1 MLNFHWKNVA
11 QWTLQED
18 FQNKYILAA
27 GVSLR
32 LLFLIKNRIKYL
44 FLTETFIIELLLFR
58 KKEGDHLSSINEQL
72 YNYLIENSPHIS
84 QQWLEEKRNFTD
96 PFYSNNPNPSIDELL
111 KEQNA
116 LTIRTVATSLLD
128 EKTFSELLE
137 TWAETVAKNRVEN
150 NIAIH
155 NVIEALNKTREIIWS
170 YVERFVQGQAGDITT
185 KDVLKWSAI
194 YNQSFDR
201 LIFEF
206 SKRYYYLFTTRLN
219 AQQMLIRELSS
230 PIIPILEKVGV
241 LPIVGDVDTYR
252 AKSLSDEIPQKCI
265 ELGLD
270 KLFIDISGVSII
282 DTMVANELYKFMEVL
297 SLLGIRPYI
306 SGIRP
311 EVAHTSVQ
319 LGLDFG
325 KISTFS
331 SLKQAL
337 LRTGVYKNM

>member
-1 MLNFHWKNVA
+1 M
-11 QWTLQED
+11 
-18 FQNKYILAA
+18 
-27 GVSLR
+27 
-32 LLFLIKNRIKYL
+32 
-44 FLTETFIIELLLFR
+44 FR
-58 KKEGDHLSSINEQL
+58 QKEGEPLSSINEQL
-72 YNYLIENSPHIS
+72 YDYLIENSPYIT

-96 PFYSNNPNPSIDELL
+96 PFYSNNSNPLQDELL
-111 KEQNA
+111 REQNA
-116 LTIRTVATSLLD
+116 LTIRTVATAFWNENSFSDLL
-128 EKTFSELLE
+128 K

-150 NIAIH
+150 DIAIH
-155 NVIEALNKTREIIWS
+155 HVIEALNKTREIIWS
-170 YVERFVQGQAGDITT
+170 YVERFVHAKEKEISNANII
-185 KDVLKWSAI
+185 KWSTT

-206 SKRYYYLFTTRLN
+206 SKRYYYLFTTRFN
-219 AQQMLIRELSS
+219 AQQTLIRELSS

-252 AKSLSDEIPQKCI
+252 AKALTDEIPQKCI

>member
-1 MLNFHWKNVA
+1 M
-11 QWTLQED
+11 
-18 FQNKYILAA
+18 
-27 GVSLR
+27 
-32 LLFLIKNRIKYL
+32 
-44 FLTETFIIELLLFR
+44 FR
-58 KKEGDHLSSINEQL
+58 QKEGEPLSSINEQL
-72 YNYLIENSPHIS
+72 YDYLIENSPYIS

-96 PFYSNNPNPSIDELL
+96 PFYSNSSNLLQDELL
-111 KEQNA
+111 REQNG
-116 LTIRTVATSLLD
+116 LTIRTVATAFWNENS
-128 EKTFSELLE
+128 FSELLE
-137 TWAETVAKNRVEN
+137 VWAETVAKNRVEN

-155 NVIEALNKTREIIWS
+155 HVIEALNKTREIIWS
-170 YVERFVQGQAGDITT
+170 YVERFVNEQENSITNT
-185 KDVLKWSAI
+185 NIIKWSTT

-219 AQQMLIRELSS
+219 AQQTLIRELSS
-230 PIIPILEKVGV
+230 PIIPILENVGV

-252 AKSLSDEIPQKCI
+252 AKSLTDEIPQKCM

>member
-1 MLNFHWKNVA
+1 M
-11 QWTLQED
+11 
-18 FQNKYILAA
+18 
-27 GVSLR
+27 
-32 LLFLIKNRIKYL
+32 
-44 FLTETFIIELLLFR
+44 FR
-58 KKEGDHLSSINEQL
+58 QKEGEPLSSINEQL
-72 YNYLIENSPHIS
+72 YDYLIENSPYIS

-96 PFYSNNPNPSIDELL
+96 PFYSDNSNPLLDELL
-111 KEQNA
+111 REQNA
-116 LTIRTVATSLLD
+116 LTIRTVATAFWNENS
-128 EKTFSELLE
+128 FSELLE
-137 TWAETVAKNRVEN
+137 VWAETVAKNRVEN

-155 NVIEALNKTREIIWS
+155 NVIEALNKTREIIWNF
-170 YVERFVQGQAGDITT
+170 VERFVNEQGKVITNTDI
-185 KDVLKWSAI
+185 LKWSTT
-194 YNQSFDR
+194 YNHSFDR

-219 AQQMLIRELSS
+219 AQQTLIRELSS

-241 LPIVGDVDTYR
+241 LPIIGDVDTYR
-252 AKSLSDEIPQKCI
+252 AKSLTDEIPQKCI

>member
-1 MLNFHWKNVA
+1 M
-11 QWTLQED
+11 
-18 FQNKYILAA
+18 
-27 GVSLR
+27 
-32 LLFLIKNRIKYL
+32 
-44 FLTETFIIELLLFR
+44 
-58 KKEGDHLSSINEQL
+58 SSINEQL
-72 YNYLIENSPHIS
+72 YDYLIENSPYIT

-96 PFYSNNPNPSIDELL
+96 PFYSNNSNPLQDELL
-111 KEQNA
+111 REQNA
-116 LTIRTVATSLLD
+116 LTIRTVATAFWNENSFSDLL
-128 EKTFSELLE
+128 K

-150 NIAIH
+150 DIAIH
-155 NVIEALNKTREIIWS
+155 HVIEALNKTREIIWS
-170 YVERFVQGQAGDITT
+170 YVERFVHAKEKEISNANII
-185 KDVLKWSAI
+185 KWSTT

-206 SKRYYYLFTTRLN
+206 SKRYYYLFTTRFN
-219 AQQMLIRELSS
+219 AQQTLIRELSS

-252 AKSLSDEIPQKCI
+252 AKALTDEIPQKCI

>member
-1 MLNFHWKNVA
+1 M
-11 QWTLQED
+11 
-18 FQNKYILAA
+18 
-27 GVSLR
+27 
-32 LLFLIKNRIKYL
+32 LFLIKNRIKYL
-44 FLTETFIIELLLFR
+44 FSTETFIIEILLFR
-58 KKEGDHLSSINEQL
+58 QKEGEPLSSINEQL
-72 YNYLIENSPHIS
+72 YDYLIENSPYIT

-96 PFYSNNPNPSIDELL
+96 PFYSNNSNPLQDELL
-111 KEQNA
+111 REQNA
-116 LTIRTVATSLLD
+116 LTIRTVATAFWNENSFSDLL
-128 EKTFSELLE
+128 K

-150 NIAIH
+150 DIAIH
-155 NVIEALNKTREIIWS
+155 HVIEALNKTREIIWS
-170 YVERFVQGQAGDITT
+170 YVERFVHAKEKEISNANII
-185 KDVLKWSAI
+185 KWSTT

-206 SKRYYYLFTTRLN
+206 SKRYYYLFTTRFN
-219 AQQMLIRELSS
+219 AQQTLIRELSS

-252 AKSLSDEIPQKCI
+252 AKALTDEIPQKCI